1 MSYPGFLIYIFPK
14 IVVTIVGGSAITK
27 WARFRL
33 KGIPRKQEI
42 LQMVTL
48 LF

>member
-1 MSYPGFLIYIFPK
+1 MSCPGFLIYVFHK
-14 IVVTIVGGSAITK
+14 IVVTIVCGSAITK
-27 WARFRL
+27 WAHFSL

-48 LF
+48 LL